1 MEQWL
6 SNIEE
11 WKSYIITSF
20 NFKLKTCKM
29 IIFILKVLQERV
41 NLLIHDLTINRL
53 VALQYTL
60 IRSKSKFILI
70 E

>member
-11 WKSYIITSF
+11 WKSYIIMSF

-41 NLLIHDLTINRL
+41 NLRDLTINRL

>member
-1 MEQWL
+1 
-6 SNIEE
+6 
-11 WKSYIITSF
+11 
-20 NFKLKTCKM
+20 M

-41 NLLIHDLTINRL
+41 NLRDLTINRL

>member
-1 MEQWL
+1 
-6 SNIEE
+6 
-11 WKSYIITSF
+11 
-20 NFKLKTCKM
+20 M

-41 NLLIHDLTINRL
+41 NLRDLTINRL
-53 VALQYTL
+53 VALQYIL

>member
-20 NFKLKTCKM
+20 NFKLKICKM

-41 NLLIHDLTINRL
+41 NLRDLTINRL